1 MGWLAQFKSVFEG
14 NAKPS
19 PSMRDIFSD
28 IYKRRVW
35 GDGESVSGPGSS
47 LARTSVFRD
56 EVATLLRTIKAGS
69 LLDAACGDF
78 NWLKEMRLDS
88 VRYTGVDIVPELV
101 LRNQQAYGNSTRT
114 FLNLDITIDVLP
126 PADVILC
133 RDALVHFSVADIVA
147 AIQNFK
153 KSKSTYLLTTTF
165 TSFGEN
171 TDIRTGD
178 WRQINLQISPF
189 HFPQPLILIDEKC
202 DHSEGVFLDKGLAL
216 WALDDIRL

>member
-1 MGWLAQFKSVFEG
+1 
-14 NAKPS
+14 
-19 PSMRDIFSD
+19 MRDIFSD
-28 IYKRRVW
+28 IYERRVW

-47 LARTSVFRD
+47 VARTSVFRD
-56 EVATLLRTIKAGS
+56 EVAALLKGIKAER

-78 NWLKEMRLDS
+78 NWLKEIRLDS
-88 VRYTGVDIVPELV
+88 VYYTGVDIVTDIV

-114 FLNLDITIDVLP
+114 FVNLDITRDVLP
-126 PADVILC
+126 RADVILC
-133 RDALVHFSVADIVA
+133 RDTLVHFSVADIVA

-153 KSKSTYLLTTTF
+153 KSGSSYLLTTTF

-189 HFPQPLILIDEKC
+189 DFPQPLTSIDEKC
-202 DHSEGVFLDKGLAL
+202 DHSGGVFINKRLAL
-216 WALDDIRL
+216 WALEDIRL